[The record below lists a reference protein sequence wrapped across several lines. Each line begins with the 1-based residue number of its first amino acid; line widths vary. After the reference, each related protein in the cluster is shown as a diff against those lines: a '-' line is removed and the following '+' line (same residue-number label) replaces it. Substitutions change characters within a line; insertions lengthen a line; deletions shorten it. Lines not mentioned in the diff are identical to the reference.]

1 MAEADGT
8 VVGGVTLR
16 DLGGGLA
23 RLGHLALQPEAR
35 GTGAGRRLVESVIEA
50 ARAAGYE
57 RVELMT
63 FSALTEARELYR
75 RTGFEMTSIGAHG
88 PLGPRAGLGALGA
101 ALSVAVRRLLA
112 CAREPAHRDRARAG
126 GGARPRRDRAR
137 GEQRRRR
144 ATGAGAEPVRR
155 RDDAGP
161 RSARPDFDLRDE
173 QGKPVSMRA
182 LRGQPVV
189 VTFLYSH
196 CQDTCPITAQTIRG
210 ALDDLGHDVPALAIS
225 VDPPNDTPAS
235 ARKFLAEQRA
245 NGRIRFVLGSRAQL
259 RPIWK
264 GYGVT
269 PQRDHP
275 GAPGP
280 HHAGGRARPPARGL
294 PGRRGHAGAPR
305 ARPAPAGARAGLG
318 HAPLRLSPTR

>member
-1 MAEADGT
+1 MNPRIAIALAL
-8 VVGGVTLR
+8 VAVLALGGVV
-16 DLGGGLA
+16 LA
-23 RLGHLALQPEAR
+23 ANSRKEEEP
-35 GTGAGRRLVESVIEA
+35 VA
-50 ARAAGYE
+50 APNE
-57 RVELMT
+57 
-63 FSALTEARELYR
+63 F
-75 RTGFEMTSIGAHG
+75 
-88 PLGPRAGLGALGA
+88 
-101 ALSVAVRRLLA
+101 
-112 CAREPAHRDRARAG
+112 
-126 GGARPRRDRAR
+126 
-137 GEQRRRR
+137 
-144 ATGAGAEPVRR
+144 AGATMPDGLR
-155 RDDAGP
+155 A
-161 RSARPDFDLRDE
+161 PDFRLRDE

-269 PQRDHP
+269 PQRITQEHLAHITLVDS
-275 GAPGP
+275 
-280 HHAGGRARPPARGL
+280 
-294 PGRRGHAGAPR
+294 RGHPR
-305 ARPAPAGARAGLG
+305 VGYPIAEATPERLA
-318 HAPLRLSPTR
+318 HDLRLLERESG